1 MPVLLM
7 CKLKFRVLSDS
18 PKLIQFRHG
27 IIKIAEAYIKV
38 RNTKVKLRGKGS
50 RGVN

>member
-18 PKLIQFRHG
+18 PKLKFRHG

-38 RNTKVKLRGKGS
+38 RNTKVKLRGKES